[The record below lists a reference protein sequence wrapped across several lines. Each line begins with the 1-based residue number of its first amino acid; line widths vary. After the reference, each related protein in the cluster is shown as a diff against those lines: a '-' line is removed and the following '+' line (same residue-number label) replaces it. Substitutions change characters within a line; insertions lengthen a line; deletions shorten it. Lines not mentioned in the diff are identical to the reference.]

1 MLWSRA
7 ETFLPSIISAIVRA
21 VEKTPTGDSVK
32 YNSSRLQIQGTQLI
46 AVSET
51 TPYIIPK
58 AATFRLP
65 TSQLIY
71 RRLIYTLNPM

>member
-7 ETFLPSIISAIVRA
+7 ETFLPSIISAIVWA
-21 VEKTPTGDSVK
+21 VEKTPIGDSVNTTAPGNK
-32 YNSSRLQIQGTQLI
+32 VQGTQLI